1 MNIAKRIT
9 LVRQARGFTIE
20 QMSKKINKT
29 TYDRVETGKLE
40 LKFSELI
47 TICKV
52 LEINIWELTAKE
64 LVVKYT
70 ET

>member
-9 LVRQARGFTIE
+9 LVRQARGLTIE
-20 QMSKKINKT
+20 QVSKQINKS
-29 TYDRVETGKLE
+29 TYDRVETGKIE
-40 LKFSELI
+40 PKFSELLS
-47 TICKV
+47 ICKV
-52 LEINIWELTAKE
+52 LNIEIWELTAKE